1 MRKYPID
8 TWCHQESVSRVRG
21 LIYENFLFMAHA
33 VEVRY
38 KNSLPSL
45 RAQRL
50 SLSHAFSK
58 LLMVLYFTFPSCIH
72 FELIF
77 YKAWN
82 WSRFI
87 FSICSS
93 ALFVGKAAFPPLAC
107 FCTFVKGHLAMFV
120 SVYFW
125 VDSISLIFVLL
136 LQPCIVL
143 IIVAVSLKV

>member
-87 FSICSS
+87 FFPSVRQHY
-93 ALFVGKAAFPPLAC
+93 LLERLPFLHWLAFAPL
-107 FCTFVKGHLAMFV
+107 
-120 SVYFW
+120 
-125 VDSISLIFVLL
+125 
-136 LQPCIVL
+136 
-143 IIVAVSLKV
+143 LKVTWPCLCRSTSGLTLFH